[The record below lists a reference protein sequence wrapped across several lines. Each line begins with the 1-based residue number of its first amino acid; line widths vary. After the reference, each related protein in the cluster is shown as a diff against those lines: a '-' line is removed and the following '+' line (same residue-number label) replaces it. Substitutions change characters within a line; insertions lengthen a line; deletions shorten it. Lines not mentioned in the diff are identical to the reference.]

1 MTWALSVNRL
11 KPPALKSL
19 FKNEKPEKTFHLFL
33 EDSELKKKIGKT
45 QLQVTE
51 GKRKP
56 IYSKRWFLL
65 APKNLNTKKYTR
77 STLEISTRIS
87 IFYEFSTIAC
97 N

>member
-1 MTWALSVNRL
+1 MTWVLSVNRR
-11 KPPALKSL
+11 KPPAFNSL

-51 GKRKP
+51 GKWKP

-65 APKNLNTKKYTR
+65 APKNLNTKKIHKVDFGNKHTH
-77 STLEISTRIS
+77 
-87 IFYEFSTIAC
+87 FYLL
-97 N
+97 

>member
-1 MTWALSVNRL
+1 MTWALSVNRR
-11 KPPALKSL
+11 KPPAFNSL

-33 EDSELKKKIGKT
+33 EDSELKKKIG
-45 QLQVTE
+45 
-51 GKRKP
+51 

-65 APKNLNTKKYTR
+65 APENLNTKKYTR